1 MKVSELTIEIV
12 ANYIRVE
19 VTTASKPILDMVLP
33 AAVEYCATY
42 TGLSKEALDEYDDMA
57 MAVMALCG
65 EFYDN
70 RTYTAVE
77 NAIINPTTQ
86 ARLSTLLQ
94 HEAEIHANR
103 KSDVMNELGQYPI
116 VDTVLGNMFCGVI
129 PQTGGLL
136 SGRTAETTLA
146 RTTHKIICRY
156 RNDIEPDMWLIIEGQ
171 RYNILYVMDP
181 YLNKERLEIFTE
193 VVI

>member
-1 MKVSELTIEIV
+1 MYRK
-12 ANYIRVE
+12 
-19 VTTASKPILDMVLP
+19 
-33 AAVEYCATY
+33 
-42 TGLSKEALDEYDDMA
+42 G
-57 MAVMALCG
+57 
-65 EFYDN
+65 
-70 RTYTAVE
+70 
-77 NAIINPTTQ
+77 
-86 ARLSTLLQ
+86 RLSTLLQ

-116 VDTVLGNMFCGVI
+116 VDTVLGNVFCGVI

-136 SGRTAETTLA
+136 SGRIAETTLA
-146 RTTHKIICRY
+146 RTTHKIVCRY

-171 RYNILYVMDP
+171 KYNILYVMDP

>member
-1 MKVSELTIEIV
+1 MKVSKLTIEIV

-19 VTTASKPILDMVLP
+19 VTTASKTILDMVIP

-86 ARLSTLLQ
+86 AILDKYS
-94 HEAEIHANR
+94 
-103 KSDVMNELGQYPI
+103 MNLMEGYQY
-116 VDTVLGNMFCGVI
+116 VQKG
-129 PQTGGLL
+129 
-136 SGRTAETTLA
+136 
-146 RTTHKIICRY
+146 
-156 RNDIEPDMWLIIEGQ
+156 
-171 RYNILYVMDP
+171 
-181 YLNKERLEIFTE
+181 
-193 VVI
+193 